1 MNTSTRTRRG
11 LAAIATLGLLAVP
24 FAANADDDAV
34 AAAPVAA
41 SSSSGGAVMPVADV
55 RDLAN
60 GDSTTV
66 ALDQG
71 FLDALTSLKV
81 TPKPLNDASLDGT
94 DLSFPITGGNASV
107 FEKGAVRPYVIGTIF
122 HENSGLQLAAGGTRV
137 QIENLTID
145 PGASKVYG
153 DVSVNGKL
161 AASNVYVFFADGR
174 TLNPLE
180 TDGSTA
186 TLQGTQVK
194 LSSGAADLLN
204 ETFGIQ
210 DLSGG
215 LLIGTATITI
225 GLPS

>member
-11 LAAIATLGLLAVP
+11 LAAVATLGLLAVP
-24 FAANADDDAV
+24 FAANADNDT
-34 AAAPVAA
+34 AAAGQVAA
-41 SSSSGGAVMPVADV
+41 SGSSSGPVVAQAAV
-55 RDLAN
+55 RDLAQ
-60 GDSTTV
+60 GETTEV

-71 FLDALTSLKV
+71 FVDALGSLNV
-81 TPKPLNDASLDGT
+81 TPSTLGDAELADGT
-94 DLSFPITGGNASV
+94 LSFPITGGNASV
-107 FEKGAVRPYVIGTIF
+107 FEQGAVRPYVIGTIF
-122 HENSGLQLAAGGTRV
+122 HENSGLQLAAGGTEV

-145 PGASKVYG
+145 PGASKIYG
-153 DVSVNGKL
+153 DVSVDGEL
-161 AASNVYVFFADGR
+161 AASNVFVFFADGR

-180 TDGSTA
+180 VDGSTA
-186 TLQGTQVK
+186 TLQGTEVK
-194 LSSGAADLLN
+194 LTSGAADLLN